1 MVLMNGSESSRF
13 LVDCLYCIAVWNSTI
28 GGVII
33 SVLTSSVVD
42 CGFESRAG
50 QTNDYEIDMCCL
62 SPWYTDGV
70 GVNQQ
75 SLTHWLMRGRLWVPL
90 TSYLPPH
97 WCVCLKTRSGLMT
110 WYVVTFFMFNDLM
123 WEAIARF
130 VDIGG
135 IVDHH
140 RFDFLSII

>member
-1 MVLMNGSESSRF
+1 MVLMSGSESSRF

-28 GGVII
+28 VGVMI
-33 SVLTSSVVD
+33 SVLTSTVVD

-50 QTNDYEIDMCCL
+50 QTNDYEIDMCCF